1 VGTTPFC
8 NTEPPLQGR
17 CTLSEANRCGD
28 DLTLIASRD
37 RFDITS
43 IAARSLDRL
52 EADRFRGYDP
62 YDALSSPLFR
72 LPVLRSSRWL
82 RIAAEQ
88 ALKRSRVDFRPLRR
102 IPRGYNPVTLA
113 FVLEACAYRARADL
127 QRADAFRARAAECV
141 AELARL
147 RTGGY
152 SDDCWGCPFDWE
164 ARYGR
169 LPAGTPTIV
178 ATGIVTNSLF
188 TAYRLLQLNHAFEM
202 CKSAAR
208 FVLDDLPRAATEDS
222 TFCWGCFL
230 RDTQRVLNATMK
242 GGRLCAQV
250 YSVTGDEAYLEP
262 ATQTAA
268 YAARRQGDDGSW
280 PYAVG
285 DARHWG
291 DNFHTAYVID
301 AFDSYECCASDR
313 RFHDVKARGWRYYRK
328 SFFFDDRIP
337 KYYPDKPFPVD
348 ATACAQ
354 SLLTLCR
361 FGDIGTA
368 VDVAEWTVQKMHCPD
383 GHFAYQVRRRRV
395 VRIPYMRWASAYM
408 HMALSRLA
416 YALTNEAA
424 AA

>member
-1 VGTTPFC
+1 VTAAIA
-8 NTEPPLQGR
+8 PLEGR
-17 CTLSEANRCGD
+17 CTLGEANRCGD

-43 IAARSLDRL
+43 IVRSLDRL
-52 EADRFRGYDP
+52 EAHLEAERFRGYDP
-62 YDALSSPLFR
+62 YDALSSPIFR

-88 ALKRSRVDFRPLRR
+88 ALKRSPVNLRPLLR
-102 IPRGYNPVTLA
+102 IPKGYNPVTLA
-113 FVLEACAYRARADL
+113 FVLEASAYRSRTDP
-127 QRADAFRARAAECV
+127 QRADAFRARAVKCV

-147 RTGGY
+147 RSRGY
-152 SDDCWGCPFDWE
+152 SGACWGYPFDWE

-188 TAYRLLQLNHAFEM
+188 TAYRLLQLDHAFEM
-202 CKSAAR
+202 CTSAAR
-208 FVLDDLPRAATEDS
+208 FALHDLPRTAIEDG
-222 TFCWGCFL
+222 TFCWGYFP

-242 GGRLCAQV
+242 GARLCAQV
-250 YSVTGDEAYLEP
+250 YSVTEDEAYLEP

-268 YAARRQGDDGSW
+268 YAARHQRDDGSW

-285 DARHWG
+285 DARQWA
-291 DNFHTAYVID
+291 DNFHTAYVLD
-301 AFDSYECCASDR
+301 AFDSYECCTSES
-313 RFHDVKARGWRYYRK
+313 RFHDVKERGWRYYRDN
-328 SFFFDDRIP
+328 FFVDDRIP

-361 FGDIGTA
+361 FGDIDTA
-368 VDVAEWTVQKMHCPD
+368 VHVAEWTVRKMHCPD

-408 HMALSRLA
+408 YAALSRLA
-416 YALTNEAA
+416 YALTNRAA